1 MKLLAQINGPEDL
14 HELSDAELVEL
25 AQEVRQHI
33 IDTVG
38 EIGGHFGANL
48 GTCEL
53 AVALH
58 SVLDSPRD
66 KILWDVGHQAY
77 PHKVLTGRRDQLATI
92 RQYGGLAPFCSIS
105 ESPHDIMGAG
115 HASTS
120 IGYAVGIKEGM
131 RQLDPDNNARVVAVI
146 GDGAMTGG
154 VAFEAIGQAGGLGTP
169 IVVVLNDNGMSI
181 APNVGSLSRYFNRVR
196 LNPKLWRARSDLEG
210 GLTRLPIGIGAAFER
225 LGPHLKESIKAF
237 WAPGLWWEEL
247 DWAYMGV
254 IDGHDVPAL
263 REALREALAAERPV
277 VVHIATVKGKGFAPA
292 EEGGLEGMEKWH
304 AAKPNSIVNGSP
316 ARPKAA
322 ANGSTGR
329 KRIVPPQYTQVFG
342 EALVRECE
350 RDARVV
356 GITAAMNSGTGLSIL
371 QKALP
376 DRYFDVGI
384 AEQQAVLFAAGLALE
399 GVKPVAAIY
408 STFLQR
414 AYDQI
419 VHDVCL
425 QRLNVVFA
433 MDRAGLVGD
442 DGPTH
447 HGAFDIAYLRCL
459 PNIVLMAPRD
469 EAMLVHML
477 RTALEYDDGPIA
489 LRYPR
494 GEGTGVE
501 MPRRRPGDPDRLR
514 GDPARAL
521 RAGGLRSPRGS
532 DRIRH
537 GRRQG
542 AGGGGPARRAP
553 DRRDGRRRALCE
565 ADRRRP
571 DGPARG
577 RARPARDRRGG
588 RPGRGLRLGRV
599 GGPQR
604 GRSGPQDPAG
614 GAAGPLRGPR
624 QARPAARGGRLHRGP
639 HRRAGPRGDLR
650 PSARARERRLCGHRR
665 LRAPA
670 WATLNPKGHGAR
682 ATGTGRGTAPTT
694 RSGRLAER
702 NGPPGSAGRFGEEG
716 SKEVQMKRCNSGIDI
731 NMLAAGA
738 GQCDIGHRDQ
748 PRRPPERRTCILWLP
763 PSPPCWREPLSRRA
777 RIRRRSLANTPGN
790 PGVFVPR
797 AICARVERDAQ
808 ATA

>member
-1 MKLLAQINGPEDL
+1 MSLLENIDGPEDL
-14 HELSDAELVEL
+14 RGLSEQDLALL
-25 AQEVRQHI
+25 AQEVREHI

-58 SVLDSPRD
+58 SVLESPRD

-77 PHKVLTGRRDQLATI
+77 PHKVLTGRREQLSTI
-92 RQYGGLAPFCSIS
+92 RQYGGLAPFCSIA
-105 ESPHDIMGAG
+105 ESAHDVMGAG

-131 RQLDPDNNARVVAVI
+131 RLAGGEADGKVVAVI

-181 APNVGSLSRYFNRVR
+181 APNVGALSRYFNRIR
-196 LNPKLWRARSDLEG
+196 LNPKLWHARSDLEG
-210 GLTRLPIGIGAAFER
+210 GLKGLPGGIGAAFER

-254 IDGHDVPAL
+254 VDGHDVKAL

-304 AAKPNSIVNGSP
+304 AAKPKSILNGSP
-316 ARPKAA
+316 RAA
-322 ANGSTGR
+322 ASPR
-329 KRIVPPQYTQVFG
+329 ASKPAVAPPPQYTQVFG

-350 RDARVV
+350 RDERVV

-376 DRYFDVGI
+376 ERYFDVGI
-384 AEQQAVLFAAGLALE
+384 AEQQAVLFAAGLSLV
-399 GVKPVAAIY
+399 GMKPVAAIY

-425 QRLNVVFA
+425 QKLNVVFA

-459 PNIVLMAPRD
+459 PNMVLMAPRD
-469 EAMLVHML
+469 EAMLVQML
-477 RTALEYDDGPIA
+477 RTAIEYDDGPIA

-494 GEGTGVE
+494 GEGTGVPLPAE
-501 MPRRRPGDPDRLR
+501 VQPISVGTGEILLEGD
-514 GDPARAL
+514 A
-521 RAGGLRSPRGS
+521 
-532 DRIRH
+532 
-537 GRRQG
+537 
-542 AGGGGPARRAP
+542 
-553 DRRDGRRRALCE
+553 E
-565 ADRRRP
+565 A
-571 DGPARG
+571 A
-577 RARPARDRRGG
+577 
-588 RPGRGLRLGRV
+588 
-599 GGPQR
+599 
-604 GRSGPQDPAG
+604 
-614 GAAGPLRGPR
+614 
-624 QARPAARGGRLHRGP
+624 
-639 HRRAGPRGDLR
+639 
-650 PSARARERRLCGHRR
+650 
-665 LRAPA
+665 
-670 WATLNPKGHGAR
+670 GAR
-682 ATGTGRGTAPTT
+682 AGRRVALIGYGSGVGKALEAAAELAGQGISVTVADARFAKPIDAGLMAQLAAEHELLVTVEEGVLAGGFGSAVWETLNEAGTTPRILRVGLPDRYVTHGKPALLHEEVGFTGERI
-694 RSGRLAER
+694 AER
-702 NGPPGSAGRFGEEG
+702 VAAAISDRGSAR
-716 SKEVQMKRCNSGIDI
+716 
-731 NMLAAGA
+731 GA
-738 GQCDIGHRDQ
+738 GSAIIG
-748 PRRPPERRTCILWLP
+748 
-763 PSPPCWREPLSRRA
+763 A
-777 RIRRRSLANTPGN
+777 
-790 PGVFVPR
+790 
-797 AICARVERDAQ
+797 
-808 ATA
+808 